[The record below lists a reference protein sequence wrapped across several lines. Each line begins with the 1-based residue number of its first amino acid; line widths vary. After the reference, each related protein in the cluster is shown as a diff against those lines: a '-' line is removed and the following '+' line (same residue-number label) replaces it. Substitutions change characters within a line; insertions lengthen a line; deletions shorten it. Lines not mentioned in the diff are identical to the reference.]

1 MNLLWD
7 IGKSG
12 CYWDNASRFLKDAGQ
27 CSPRQ
32 PSEPASS
39 GGINQA
45 PRDAPRGEAPRGI
58 PRCEVDPDTRAANEV
73 RGGNIGPSL
82 EGKLEAS
89 SLFTKEVIRT
99 ITHPKVGKQ
108 AHLVTQVCVAQ
119 LIRWY
124 AHVPT
129 AQVRFS
135 AVFLF

>member
-58 PRCEVDPDTRAANEV
+58 PRCEVNPDTRAANEV
-73 RGGNIGPSL
+73 GGGNIGPSL

-89 SLFTKEVIRT
+89 SLFTEEVIRT
-99 ITHPKVGKQ
+99 ISH
-108 AHLVTQVCVAQ
+108 HLCPSLQQ
-119 LIRWY
+119 ISKYLYLYEILE
-124 AHVPT
+124 
-129 AQVRFS
+129 QFS
-135 AVFLF
+135 PLPG